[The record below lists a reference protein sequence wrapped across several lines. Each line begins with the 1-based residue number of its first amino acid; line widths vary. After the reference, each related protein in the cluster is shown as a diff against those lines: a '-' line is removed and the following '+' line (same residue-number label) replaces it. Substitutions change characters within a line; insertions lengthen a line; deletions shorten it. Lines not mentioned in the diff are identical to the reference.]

1 MKISNLPVLVSG
13 QVGKRCFAPCSRG
26 PACTLFTVHSKWY
39 WLAGW
44 MLVLPTWKLVRA
56 NCVFK
61 QQFVLSH
68 LLCTL
73 VMAPSLGCLRV
84 RWHWIPPYC
93 LYTGHLLPRTQ
104 QKVNSCPPHL
114 SASLVTLNMCTF
126 PQGHIIRC
134 VRSCFK
140 ELKGAYTPRFSKHAP
155 SALGLCCL
163 VIVLLSFFFNFGSI
177 TCTYG
182 TNSKD
187 KKEDRE
193 P

>member
-26 PACTLFTVHSKWY
+26 PACTLFMVHNKWY

-73 VMAPSLGCLRV
+73 VMAPSLGCLWV
-84 RWHWIPPYC
+84 RWHWILPYC

-134 VRSCFK
+134 MRGYFK
-140 ELKGAYTPRFSKHAP
+140 ELKGAYASRFSKHAP
-155 SALGLCCL
+155 SALDSSLSSNI
-163 VIVLLSFFFNFGSI
+163 VIKFLF
-177 TCTYG
+177 
-182 TNSKD
+182 
-187 KKEDRE
+187 
-193 P
+193 